1 MEYRVRELLEKFLK
15 AYMSERDLEK
25 TLEFVSDEIISIGT
39 GVQET
44 AGNKRLQEQD
54 RLCPGCRRTV
64 RHADIGRTGI
74 SEYGINV
81 PVPGNAGT
89 ASRIQES

>member
-39 GVQET
+39 GVQ
-44 AGNKRLQEQD
+44 
-54 RLCPGCRRTV
+54 
-64 RHADIGRTGI
+64 
-74 SEYGINV
+74 
-81 PVPGNAGT
+81 
-89 ASRIQES
+89 

>member
-15 AYMSERDLEK
+15 AYMSERDLKK

-44 AGNKRLQEQD
+44 AGSKHELERK
-54 RLCPGCRRTV
+54 
-64 RHADIGRTGI
+64 
-74 SEYGINV
+74 
-81 PVPGNAGT
+81 
-89 ASRIQES
+89 

>member
-44 AGNKRLQEQD
+44 AGNKRELERLLQQEFSVNPPPHFIYHR
-54 RLCPGCRRTV
+54 RLP
-64 RHADIGRTGI
+64 
-74 SEYGINV
+74 
-81 PVPGNAGT
+81 
-89 ASRIQES
+89 

>member
-44 AGNKRLQEQD
+44 AGNKRELE
-54 RLCPGCRRTV
+54 RLL
-64 RHADIGRTGI
+64 
-74 SEYGINV
+74 
-81 PVPGNAGT
+81 
-89 ASRIQES
+89 

>member
-39 GVQET
+39 GVQEI
-44 AGNKRLQEQD
+44 
-54 RLCPGCRRTV
+54 TV
-64 RHADIGRTGI
+64 RWNGFC
-74 SEYGINV
+74 
-81 PVPGNAGT
+81 
-89 ASRIQES
+89 SRNFLLIRPPFFIP

>member
-44 AGNKRLQEQD
+44 AGNKRELERLLQQEFSVNPPPILYTIED
-54 RLCPGCRRTV
+54 YHETTMHSELCC
-64 RHADIGRTGI
+64 AFC
-74 SEYGINV
+74 NV
-81 PVPGNAGT
+81 MLMLP
-89 ASRIQES
+89 